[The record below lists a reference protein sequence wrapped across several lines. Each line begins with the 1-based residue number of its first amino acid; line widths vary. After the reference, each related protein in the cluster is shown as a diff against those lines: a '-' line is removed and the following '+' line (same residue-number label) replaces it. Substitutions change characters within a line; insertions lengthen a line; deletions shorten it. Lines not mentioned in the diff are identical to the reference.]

1 MTDLSSPGR
10 AVITEPANI
19 KQLVA
24 FRKTSEAVALEA
36 PGRKPLSYRGLFD
49 QVDYVRRTL
58 NDFGLGRGDR
68 VALVLPNGPEMA
80 SAFLGVSACAACAPL
95 NPGYRA
101 EEFEFYLNDLDA
113 RALIVA
119 AGSNTPA
126 ISVARKLGIVV
137 LELNVDGGAP
147 AGAFTLSGGAMSRMV
162 ERGFAGTEE
171 VALLLH
177 TSGTTSRPK
186 LVPLLHANLCAS
198 ARNVAHTLAL
208 TENDRCLSVM
218 PLFHIHGLI
227 GALLS
232 SIYTGGA
239 VVCAPSFDAARFF
252 AWADAF
258 NPTWYTAVPTMHQA
272 ILERAQGHADFLA
285 RRCLR
290 LIRSSSAALPP
301 RVMAELEAAF
311 AAPVIEAYG
320 MTEAAHQMASN
331 PLPPGARKPGS
342 VGRAAGPE
350 IAVMDAAGGMLSH
363 DQTGE
368 IVIRGSNVMPG
379 YASNAVANLDANVD
393 ANVAAFSA
401 GWFRTGDQGYLD
413 DDGYLFIT
421 GRLKEII
428 NRGGE
433 KISPREIDEALLNHD
448 AIAQAV
454 AFAVLHPLLGED
466 LAAAVVLKQNAQAT
480 EHDIREFL
488 FGCLA
493 DFKVPSQVLI
503 VDQIPKGATGKVQ
516 RIGLAGKLADFLKKA
531 RIAPRNEIERI
542 VADLYAEVL
551 KTAEFGVDDNFFAL
565 GGDSL
570 RATQVAARIQA
581 IFEIDLNSAL
591 IFRKPTVAELA
602 AAVADMLASS
612 DPESLEILLGL
623 DSLPPEE
630 MQQLLAETP

>member
-1 MTDLSSPGR
+1 MK
-10 AVITEPANI
+10 EPASI
-19 KQLVA
+19 EQLLAV
-24 FRKTSEAVALEA
+24 RKASTAVALAA
-36 PGRKPLSYRGLFD
+36 PGRKPLSYRGLFE
-49 QVDYVRRTL
+49 QVDHVRKTL
-58 NDFGLGRGDR
+58 NDFGLGRVDR

-80 SAFLGVSACAACAPL
+80 SAFLGISAAAACAPL

-113 RALIVA
+113 RALIVPVA
-119 AGSNTPA
+119 SASPA
-126 ISVARKLGIVV
+126 VAVARKHRIPV
-137 LELNVDGGAP
+137 LELNVVEGAP
-147 AGAFTLSGGAMSRMV
+147 AGVFRLSGSALPRTANA
-162 ERGFAGTEE
+162 GFAAAEE

-208 TENDRCLSVM
+208 TESDRCLSVM

-232 SIYTGGA
+232 SIYAGSA
-239 VVCAPSFDAARFF
+239 VVCAPGFDASRFF
-252 AWADAF
+252 AWADATS
-258 NPTWYTAVPTMHQA
+258 PTWYTAVPTMHQA
-272 ILERAQGHADFLA
+272 ILEHASEYSDFLA
-285 RRCLR
+285 RRSLR

-301 RVMAELEAAF
+301 RVMAELEAVF

-350 IAVMDAAGGMLSH
+350 IAITDASGAMLSPG
-363 DQTGE
+363 QTGE
-368 IVIRGSNVMPG
+368 IAIRGGNVMPG
-379 YASNAVANLDANVD
+379 YASNCAAPVD
-393 ANVAAFSA
+393 PNVAAFSA

-413 DDGYLFIT
+413 GDGYLFIT

-433 KISPREIDEALLNHD
+433 KISPREIDEALLNHP

-454 AFAVLHPLLGED
+454 AFAVPHALLGED
-466 LAAAVVLKQNAQAT
+466 LAAAVVLKQNTQAT
-480 EHDIREFL
+480 EREIREFL

-516 RIGLAGKLADFLKKA
+516 RIGLVDKLADVLTKA

-542 VADLYAEVL
+542 IAELYAEVL
-551 KTAEFGVDDNFFAL
+551 KTVEFGVDDNFFAL

-570 RATQVAARIQA
+570 RAAQVAVRIQA
-581 IFEIDLNSAL
+581 IFDIDLTSAL
-591 IFRKPTVAELA
+591 IFKQPTVAELA
-602 AAVADMLASS
+602 VAVAGMLANT

-623 DSLPPEE
+623 DTLSLEE
-630 MQQLLAETP
+630 MRQLLTETL

>member
-1 MTDLSSPGR
+1 MTDLSLLARGLMK
-10 AVITEPANI
+10 EPASI
-19 KQLVA
+19 EQLLAV
-24 FRKTSEAVALEA
+24 RKASTAVALAA
-36 PGRKPLSYRGLFD
+36 PGRKPLSYRGLFE
-49 QVDYVRRTL
+49 QVDHVRKTL
-58 NDFGLGRGDR
+58 NDFGLGRVDR

-80 SAFLGVSACAACAPL
+80 SAFLGISAAAACAPL

-113 RALIVA
+113 RALIVPVA
-119 AGSNTPA
+119 SASPA
-126 ISVARKLGIVV
+126 VAVARKHRIPV
-137 LELNVDGGAP
+137 LELNVVEGAP
-147 AGAFTLSGGAMSRMV
+147 AGVFRLSGSALPRTANA
-162 ERGFAGTEE
+162 GFAAAEE

-208 TENDRCLSVM
+208 TESDRCLSVM

-232 SIYTGGA
+232 SIYAGSA
-239 VVCAPSFDAARFF
+239 VVCAPGFDASRFF
-252 AWADAF
+252 AWADATS
-258 NPTWYTAVPTMHQA
+258 PTWYTAVPTMHQA
-272 ILERAQGHADFLA
+272 ILEHASEYSDFLA
-285 RRCLR
+285 RRSLR

-301 RVMAELEAAF
+301 RVMAELEAVF

-350 IAVMDAAGGMLSH
+350 IAITDASGAMLSPG
-363 DQTGE
+363 QTGE
-368 IVIRGSNVMPG
+368 IAIRGGNVMPG
-379 YASNAVANLDANVD
+379 YASNCAAPVD
-393 ANVAAFSA
+393 PNVAAFSA

-413 DDGYLFIT
+413 GDGYLFIT

-433 KISPREIDEALLNHD
+433 KISPREIDEALLNHP

-454 AFAVLHPLLGED
+454 AFAVPHALLGED
-466 LAAAVVLKQNAQAT
+466 LAAAVVLKQNTQAT
-480 EHDIREFL
+480 EREIREFL

-516 RIGLAGKLADFLKKA
+516 RIGLVDKLADVLTKA

-542 VADLYAEVL
+542 IAELYAEVL
-551 KTAEFGVDDNFFAL
+551 KTVEFGVDDNFFAL

-570 RATQVAARIQA
+570 RAAQVAVRIQA
-581 IFEIDLNSAL
+581 IFDIDLTSAL
-591 IFRKPTVAELA
+591 IFKQPTVAELA
-602 AAVADMLASS
+602 VAVAGMLANT

-623 DSLPPEE
+623 DTLSLEE
-630 MQQLLAETP
+630 MRQLLTETL

>member
-1 MTDLSSPGR
+1 MK
-10 AVITEPANI
+10 EPASI
-19 KQLVA
+19 EQLLAV
-24 FRKTSEAVALEA
+24 RKASTAVALAA
-36 PGRKPLSYRGLFD
+36 PGRKPLSYRGLFE
-49 QVDYVRRTL
+49 QVDHVRKTL
-58 NDFGLGRGDR
+58 NDFGLGRVDR

-80 SAFLGVSACAACAPL
+80 SAFLGISAAAACAPL

-113 RALIVA
+113 RALIVPVA
-119 AGSNTPA
+119 SASPA
-126 ISVARKLGIVV
+126 VAVAHKHRIPV
-137 LELNVDGGAP
+137 LELNVVEGAP
-147 AGAFTLSGGAMSRMV
+147 AGVFRLSGSALPRTANA
-162 ERGFAGTEE
+162 GFAAAEE

-208 TENDRCLSVM
+208 TESDRCLSVM

-232 SIYTGGA
+232 SIYAGSA
-239 VVCAPSFDAARFF
+239 VVCAPGFDASRFF
-252 AWADAF
+252 AWADATS
-258 NPTWYTAVPTMHQA
+258 PTWYTAVPTMHQA
-272 ILERAQGHADFLA
+272 ILEHASEYSDFLA
-285 RRCLR
+285 RRSLR

-301 RVMAELEAAF
+301 RVMAELEAVF

-350 IAVMDAAGGMLSH
+350 IAITDASGAMLSPG
-363 DQTGE
+363 QTGE
-368 IVIRGSNVMPG
+368 IAIRGGNVMPG
-379 YASNAVANLDANVD
+379 YASNCAAPVD
-393 ANVAAFSA
+393 PNVAAFSA

-413 DDGYLFIT
+413 GDGYLFIT

-433 KISPREIDEALLNHD
+433 KISPREIDEALLNHP

-454 AFAVLHPLLGED
+454 AFAVPHALLGED
-466 LAAAVVLKQNAQAT
+466 LAAAVVLKQNTQAT
-480 EHDIREFL
+480 EREIREFL

-516 RIGLAGKLADFLKKA
+516 RIGLVDKLADVLTKA

-542 VADLYAEVL
+542 IAELYAEVL
-551 KTAEFGVDDNFFAL
+551 KTVEFGVDDNFFAL
-565 GGDSL
+565 GSDSL
-570 RATQVAARIQA
+570 RAAQVAVRIQA
-581 IFEIDLNSAL
+581 IFDIDLTSAL
-591 IFRKPTVAELA
+591 IFKQPTVAELA
-602 AAVADMLASS
+602 VAVAGMLANT

-623 DSLPPEE
+623 DTLSLEE
-630 MQQLLAETP
+630 MRQLLTETL